1 MILVTGATGK
11 LGKLVIE
18 SLVAR
23 GTPASDI
30 VAGVRSPEK
39 AADLAD
45 QGVVVRKADYSDP
58 ATLTTALEGVKRVVL
73 VSSSEVGQRLPQH
86 QNVINAAKEAGVELI
101 AYTSLLNA
109 TESPMILAQ
118 EHVGTEKALTESG
131 VPHVLLR
138 NSWYNENYTENL
150 GLALEHG
157 AVLGSAKDG
166 KFASATRADYAEAA
180 AVAVSTEGHAG
191 KTYELAGSTA
201 YTLTEYAQYVSELSG
216 KTVIYQDL
224 PAEEYTKVLVG
235 VGLPEGFAAVLA
247 DSDVG
252 TSNGAL
258 YSDSKDLE
266 TLIGRPSTPI
276 QDSIKAAL

>member
-131 VPHVLLR
+131 IPHVLLR

-150 GLALEHG
+150 SLALEHG

-216 KTVIYQDL
+216 KAVIYQDL